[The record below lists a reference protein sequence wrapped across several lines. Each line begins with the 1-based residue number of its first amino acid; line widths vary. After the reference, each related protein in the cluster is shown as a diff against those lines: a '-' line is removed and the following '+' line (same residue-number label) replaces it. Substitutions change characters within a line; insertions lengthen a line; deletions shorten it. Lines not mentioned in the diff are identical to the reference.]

1 MPQYW
6 EGVSAANVL
15 VLRWEL
21 PAQDGGGA
29 IIKNSSPDIEGRR
42 KSFPASS
49 LPSSFL
55 ASPKSFHPSLG
66 TFCRSFSF
74 SFSAASASVC
84 ALLLM
89 LAGDFLAPREGGA
102 EVPLPS
108 LGSSFGATGQHF
120 PHSPLSSSY
129 AFSRPSFP
137 ALFFSRCPNWG
148 GARAQ
153 TTYFPLTLSP
163 KRRGGGIKK
172 LLGSL
177 RPGQARFQQDEKDIP
192 PLHYSLE
199 LF

>member
-74 SFSAASASVC
+74 SFSAASDSVC

-89 LAGDFLAPREGGA
+89 LAGDFLALREK
-102 EVPLPS
+102 VPLPS

-129 AFSRPSFP
+129 AFSRPCFP
-137 ALFFSRCPNWG
+137 ALFFTLPELG
-148 GARAQ
+148 GSAR
-153 TTYFPLTLSP
+153 TNNILSADFE
-163 KRRGGGIKK
+163 
-172 LLGSL
+172 S
-177 RPGQARFQQDEKDIP
+177 
-192 PLHYSLE
+192 
-199 LF
+199 